1 MSELEGVAGA
11 EPVVIDT
18 MIAGALI
25 SRRALAAKYD
35 VHLAGRPLVVSFI
48 TVAELRF
55 GALKA
60 GWGATRIESL
70 ESRLSAMT
78 VVPSDSDLADAYAE
92 LRLACHRA
100 GHGLQ
105 QKNHE
110 ADRWI
115 AATAVRFGLPLVSDD
130 SIFDNVPGLVN
141 IRIPS

>member
-1 MSELEGVAGA
+1 MSELDGAPGA

-25 SRRALAAKYD
+25 SRRPLATKYD
-35 VHLAGRPLVVSFI
+35 VHVAGRPLVISFV

-60 GWGATRIESL
+60 NWGAGRRDDL
-70 ESRLSAMT
+70 EARLSAMT
-78 VVPSDSDLADAYAE
+78 IVPSDSDLADAYAE
-92 LRLACHRA
+92 LRLACLRA

-105 QKNHE
+105 EKTHE

-115 AATAVRFGLPLVSDD
+115 AATAVRFGLQLVSDD
-130 SIFDNVPGLVN
+130 AIFDGVPGMVN
-141 IRIPS
+141 VRVP

>member
-1 MSELEGVAGA
+1 MTEFHGAPGA

-18 MIAGALI
+18 MVAGALI
-25 SRRALAAKYD
+25 SRQPLAAKYD
-35 VHLAGRPLVVSFI
+35 THVAGRPLVISFV

-60 GWGATRIESL
+60 NWGEPRRADL
-70 ESRLSAMT
+70 EARLSSMT
-78 VVPSDSDLADAYAE
+78 IVASDSDLANAYAA
-92 LRLACHRA
+92 LRLACHKA

-105 QKNHE
+105 QKAHE

-141 IRIPS
+141 IRVP